1 MALASMTG
9 FGRSELKLP
18 DRLWAIELTAVNQK
32 SLQVAVYGPEEWP
45 LLESTLTAWI
55 RPRVYRGKITVRLTS
70 AEANARASSGWD
82 ETSLQASF
90 AELKQLAGKLNIP
103 FQPDARL
110 LLELAESRR
119 QNRVALH
126 SWDDVLPHLQ
136 KSFTEALNRLVVMR
150 EQEGARLGKDLM
162 MRVEQL
168 EKLLEVMESSEKN
181 APERHRDLLLKRLKD
196 LGLSVNLSDERVLK
210 ELTFYAD
217 RSDIT
222 EEIVRLRSHFSQFR
236 EELGGEKTG
245 RKLDFLVQELL
256 REVNTIGSKASEIST
271 TKAVLEAKTEIERIR
286 EQVQNLE

>member
-1 MALASMTG
+1 MTG

-18 DRLWAIELTAVNQK
+18 GGVWAIELTSVNQK
-32 SLQVAVYGPEEWP
+32 SLQVSVYGPEEWP
-45 LLESTLTAWI
+45 LLESTLTNWI
-55 RPRVYRGKITVRLTS
+55 RPRIHRGKITVRLTS
-70 AEANARASSGWD
+70 ADAQSRTGLGWD

-90 AELKQLAGKLNIP
+90 TELKQLADKLKVP

-119 QNRVALH
+119 QNRVVLPA
-126 SWDDVLPHLQ
+126 WEDVLVVLQ
-136 KSFTEALNRLVVMR
+136 KTFTEALDRLVAMR
-150 EQEGARLGKDLM
+150 EQEGASLGKDLKA
-162 MRVEQL
+162 RVEHL
-168 EKLLEVMESSEKN
+168 EKLLVTMEASEKN
-181 APERHRDLLLKRLKD
+181 APLRQRDLLLKRLKES
-196 LGLSVNLSDERVLK
+196 GLSVDLSDERILK
-210 ELTFYAD
+210 ELTLFAD

-222 EEIVRLRSHFSQFR
+222 EEIVRLRSHFAQFR
-236 EELGGEKTG
+236 DELGQEKTG